1 MATEIP
7 ITNVTLPNASIRL
20 LSPDGTLT
28 LPWRKFFQDMFQRT
42 GGSNNTDN
50 TAAILAQLGIISS
63 EAALAKFQSNSAV
76 TLANEALSL
85 SEQSTILSSL
95 VFGADGNSGTVTSVS
110 ANGTTDIGV
119 TGSPITSSGTLNISL
134 TNTAVTSGTY
144 TNPTITVDSKGRIT
158 NAVSTSST
166 NNGLGYTRY
175 TANSIGNTSVTIA
188 GPIISN
194 TSINRLTFN
203 TFAVWDNNT
212 FKPSLSEAWDMY
224 YKPAGV
230 TKTSN
235 NSPTN
240 QIYDFNSN
248 TAVLGATFCQ
258 LSAFSNSVSTT
269 ISFTSISNTQVQV
282 YFTVKIQPFNC
293 QYVPAMPSG
302 LTVSYTAN
310 ATAPL
315 THYIDVQVLGNR

>member
-1 MATEIP
+1 MA
-7 ITNVTLPNASIRL
+7 LSFPNAPIRIL
-20 LSPDGTLT
+20 NQDGTVS
-28 LPWRKFFQDMFQRT
+28 LPWRIFFQNLYNSVGGE
-42 GGSNNTDN
+42 GGSTDL
-50 TAAILAQLGIISS
+50 TPVYEAIAAAAAK
-63 EAALAKFQSNSAV
+63 AALAKANSDSAIVLSTEAQETAEQAIVFSN
-76 TLANEALSL
+76 LA
-85 SEQSTILSSL
+85 
-95 VFGADGNSGTVTSVS
+95 FGETGSSGTVTSVS

-166 NNGLGYTRY
+166 SSLGYNRY
-175 TANSIGNTSVTIA
+175 TGTSVGNATVTIT

-235 NSPTN
+235 NSPTT
-240 QIYDFNSN
+240 QIYDFNAN

-269 ISFTSISNTQVQV
+269 VSFTPISNTQVQV
-282 YFTVKIQPFNC
+282 YFAVKIQPFNC
-293 QYVPAMPSG
+293 QYVSAMPSG